1 MPAQKLLDIA
11 EQLNISRRRR
21 PRPQAGRD
29 LRAAQGADPP
39 RRRRRRRRRAGN
51 PARRLRLPARG
62 RGQLPR
68 RPGRHL
74 HLAQPDPP
82 LQPAHRRPP
91 VRPHPLPEGRRA
103 LLRAERSSTRI
114 NGEPIE
120 ASKNKVL
127 FENLTAAVPA
137 PQVQARARRRQHRG
151 HHRPHPRPDG
161 AAGQRPARAD
171 RVAAE
176 SRQDHDDAAGRH
188 RDHAQPPRRAPDR
201 AADRRASRGSHRHA
215 AHRARRGDLL
225 DVRRARRRATCRS
238 PRW

>member
-1 MPAQKLLDIA
+1 MPQDDGGDGNDQSCQRLHPPSVPEGFPQYSLSDLKRMPAQKLLDIA
-11 EQLNISRRRR
+11 EQLQHPRRRR
-21 PRPQAGRD
+21 PRAQAGRH
-29 LRAAQGADPP
+29 LRAAEGADPP

-62 RGQLPR
+62 RGQLPG

-91 VRPHPLPEGRRA
+91 LRPHPLARRTA
-103 LLRAERSSTRI
+103 SATSRCRWSTRI
-114 NGEPIE
+114 NGEPLE

-127 FENLTAAVPA
+127 FENLTPLF
-137 PQVQARARRRQHRG
+137 PRRSFTLERGDGSHRG

-176 SRQDHDDAAGRH
+176 GRQDDA
-188 RDHAQPPRRAPDR
+188 
-201 AADRRASRGSHRHA
+201 
-215 AHRARRGDLL
+215 
-225 DVRRARRRATCRS
+225 
-238 PRW
+238 